1 MGNLLKRND
10 KILKDTPINIH
21 RKTRLS
27 VLHMFTIGC
36 CHF

>member
-27 VLHMFTIGC
+27 VLCLTCSHV
-36 CHF
+36 